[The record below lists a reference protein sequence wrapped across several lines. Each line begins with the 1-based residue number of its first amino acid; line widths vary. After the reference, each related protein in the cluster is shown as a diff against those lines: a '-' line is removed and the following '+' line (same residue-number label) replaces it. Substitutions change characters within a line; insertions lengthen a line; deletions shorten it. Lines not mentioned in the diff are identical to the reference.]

1 MGPGLK
7 RTTLAR
13 IGAGVAFLCGVI
25 GVLAGITDHT
35 WKLSPL
41 GWFTGGTLLALIAL
55 FVLVDGA
62 VAFER
67 SVTAA
72 GSKH

>member
-1 MGPGLK
+1 MEPGLK

-13 IGAGVAFLCGVI
+13 IAAGVAFLCGVI
-25 GVLAGITDHT
+25 GLLDGITSHD

-41 GWFTGGTLLALIAL
+41 GWFTGGALLLLIAL

-62 VAFER
+62 VSFEK
-67 SVTAA
+67 SQLSATH
-72 GSKH
+72 KH